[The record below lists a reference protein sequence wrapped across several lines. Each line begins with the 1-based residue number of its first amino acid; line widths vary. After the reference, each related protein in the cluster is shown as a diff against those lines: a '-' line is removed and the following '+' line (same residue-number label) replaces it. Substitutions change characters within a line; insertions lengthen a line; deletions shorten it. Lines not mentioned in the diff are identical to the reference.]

1 MMNALLKY
9 VIEVESETP
18 PAILLG
24 QNLFGGKV
32 TALKVEDVP
41 KLVTVSWLV
50 ERYGLSKATIIK
62 KLEGYNQGTDGKHLY
77 ETKVA
82 MLVLTNSQKSKRGPK
97 RVN

>member
-1 MMNALLKY
+1 MGALLKY
-9 VIEVESETP
+9 LIEVECETP

-62 KLEGYNQGTDGKHLY
+62 RLEGCNQGTGGKHLY
-77 ETKVA
+77 EAKVA